1 MLALLAGALPGR
13 GASTPAALTGVVR
26 DARGVPQMGA
36 LIELLSSDASPIA
49 EAYTNQR
56 GVYRIDGVFPG
67 TYELKATGAFFL
79 PTLRENLRI
88 HGSGR
93 NVVNIVLNTLDEAIQ
108 WLPAKPRSPDEP
120 DDDWKWTL
128 RSSSNRPLLRFLE
141 DGPLVVVAG
150 ENSQSA
156 PELEARVAL
165 AGASR
170 VFGQSGPRDAFELE
184 RSDVTG
190 GRLVLRADVNPEPD
204 GGSALMAGFEQQMGP
219 QRSVRTVAAL
229 ERSNTIEGAGVPQQ
243 LNELVVRSA
252 ETMGFGAN
260 LSAEFGGQIESIPG
274 ASRAV
279 ENSPFA
285 GLTWSA
291 GGATVSYRASTVPGM
306 QSAETV
312 ADAETFTPLISESQ
326 GTLRFEHGLHQELS
340 VEEQGASF
348 HALFAV
354 YSDQI
359 EDPMVEGGGMPLA
372 GDVGSGALLFDP
384 VADLIR
390 VTGPNYGSAGLRAEI
405 SERLGAQTWATFS
418 YASGSAL
425 AADGSDAPVT
435 LDQALQSMR
444 ASAARAV
451 GGAISGQVVRSGTRW
466 QASYRWQPLNT
477 VTPVDLFDDAEQSS
491 FLGMLVR
498 QPVRCGRLLPNG
510 TEALV
515 EVRNLLAQ
523 GYRPFLTSDGS
534 TLYFAQEARTIE
546 GGLSFSF

>member
-1 MLALLAGALPGR
+1 MPGR

-36 LIELLSSDASPIA
+36 LIQLLSSDAAPIA
-49 EAYTNQR
+49 QAYTNQR
-56 GVYRIDGVFPG
+56 GAYRIDGVFPG

-79 PTLRENLRI
+79 PTLRENLRVRA
-88 HGSGR
+88 SGR

-150 ENSQSA
+150 ENSQTA

-165 AGASR
+165 SGVSR
-170 VFGQSGPRDAFELE
+170 AFGQSGPRDAFEME
-184 RSDVTG
+184 RSDATG
-190 GRLVLRADVNPEPD
+190 GRLVLRADVNPEPE
-204 GGSALMAGFEQQMGP
+204 GGSGLMAGFEQPLGP
-219 QRSVRTVAAL
+219 GRSVRTVAAL
-229 ERSNTIEGAGVPQQ
+229 ERSDTVEGAGGPQQ
-243 LNELVVRSA
+243 LNDLVLRSA
-252 ETMGFGAN
+252 ETISFGAD
-260 LSAEFGGQIESIPG
+260 LSADFGDQIESILG
-274 ASRAV
+274 AGGAA
-279 ENSPFA
+279 ENSPFG
-285 GLTWSA
+285 GLAWSSA
-291 GGATVSYRASTVPGM
+291 QTMVSYRVATAPGA

-312 ADAETFTPLISESQ
+312 GDAQTFTPLVSESA
-326 GTLRFEHGLHQELS
+326 GSLRFEHGLHQELS
-340 VEEQGASF
+340 IEEQGASY
-348 HALFAV
+348 HALVAV

-359 EDPMVEGGGMPLA
+359 VDPMVEGGGMPLA
-372 GDVGSGALLFDP
+372 SEVGSGALLFDP
-384 VADLIR
+384 AADLIR
-390 VTGPNYGSAGLRAEI
+390 ATGPNYASARLRAEI
-405 SERLGAQTWATFS
+405 SEPLGAQTWTTFF

-425 AADGSDAPVT
+425 GAAGAVSPMNLAE
-435 LDQALQSMR
+435 ALQSMR
-444 ASAARAV
+444 ADAAQAV
-451 GGAISGQVVRSGTRW
+451 GGSIGGVVARSGTRW
-466 QASYRWQPLNT
+466 LASYRWQPLNT
-477 VTPVDLFDDAEQSS
+477 VTPVDLFDDAEQSA

-498 QPVRCGRLLPNG
+498 QPLRCSRLLPNG

-546 GGLSFSF
+546 GGLSFTF